1 MKMSTHALFIAA
13 IALLLSSC
21 ISSGSSKTSEI
32 NNPYILKAVN
42 HTSNGIE
49 AMQQE
54 RWNAAERSF
63 ARALTASQLAD
74 DTRLIARSWY
84 NLATA
89 YSGANNLTKAAA
101 AYGQSIELAK
111 RNHDEVMHLRAL
123 LAMRLVQQR
132 TEQLPAN
139 FSVQQLPQTLFSKRV
154 WPSDLH
160 LQAGRLAQR
169 LEYSLLA
176 KSAYE
181 LVISLKESDRNSL
194 KLKAEAHMGLALLA
208 RDAGATQPAWSEA
221 ERALLYC
228 RKIGAPRLTAH
239 ALLLQGVLPQGNR
252 AEQQDKLERA
262 LDIYNALN
270 DLHGER
276 KALTHLLRQAEA
288 AADNAAVKLHR
299 LRLKSIE
306 DKLGEQH

>member
-1 MKMSTHALFIAA
+1 MSTYALLVAA
-13 IALLLSSC
+13 ISLLLTSC
-21 ISSGSSKTSEI
+21 ISSGSSKTPEI
-32 NNPYILKAVN
+32 NNPYILKAEN

-63 ARALTASQLAD
+63 SRALSASQLAD
-74 DTRLIARSWY
+74 DTRLITRSWY

-89 YSGANNLTKAAA
+89 YSGANDLTKAAA
-101 AYGQSIELAK
+101 AYEQAIKLAQ

-132 TEQLPAN
+132 TGRLPEN
-139 FSVQQLPQTLFSKRV
+139 FSLLQLQQTLFSKRV

-169 LEYSLLA
+169 LGDSALA

-194 KLKAEAHMGLALLA
+194 MLKAEAHMGLALLS
-208 RDAGATQPAWSEA
+208 RDAGVTETAWSEA
-221 ERALLYC
+221 EQTLLYC

-239 ALLLQGVLPQGNR
+239 ALLLQGELPPGNR
-252 AEQQDKLERA
+252 AGQQDKLERA
-262 LDIYNALN
+262 LDIYKALN
-270 DLHGER
+270 DLHGEK
-276 KALTHLLRQAEA
+276 KALTHLLRQAEVD
-288 AADNAAVKLHR
+288 ADSATAKLHR

>member
-1 MKMSTHALFIAA
+1 VKKSTHALIVVAV
-13 IALLLSSC
+13 ALLLTAC
-21 ISSGSSKTSEI
+21 VASGSSKTPEI
-32 NNPYILKAVN
+32 NNPYILKAKN

-63 ARALTASQLAD
+63 SRALNASQLAD
-74 DTRLIARSWY
+74 DTRLIAHSWY

-101 AYGQSIELAK
+101 AYGQAAELAQ

-132 TEQLPAN
+132 TEQLPAK
-139 FSVQQLPQTLFSKRV
+139 FSLQQLPQTLFSKRI

-169 LEYSLLA
+169 LGHPVLA
-176 KSAYE
+176 KSAYG
-181 LVISLKESDRNSL
+181 LVISLKEHDRNSL

-208 RDAGATQPAWSEA
+208 RDAGTTQTAWSEA
-221 ERALLYC
+221 EQALLYC

-239 ALLLQGVLPQGNR
+239 ALLLQGELPHGNR
-252 AEQQDKLERA
+252 TEQQDKLERA

-270 DLHGER
+270 DPHGE
-276 KALTHLLRQAEA
+276 KKVLIHLLRQAEA
-288 AADNAAVKLHR
+288 AADNSAATLHR
-299 LRLKSIE
+299 LRLKDIE

>member
-1 MKMSTHALFIAA
+1 M
-13 IALLLSSC
+13 ALLLTSC
-21 ISSGSSKTSEI
+21 VTSGSSKTPEI
-32 NNPYILKAVN
+32 KNPYILEAEN
-42 HTSNGIE
+42 HNSNGIE

-63 ARALTASQLAD
+63 SRALNASQLAD
-74 DTRLIARSWY
+74 DMRLIARSCY
-84 NLATA
+84 NLANA
-89 YSGANNLTKAAA
+89 YSGANNLSKAAE
-101 AYGQSIELAK
+101 AYGQAVEFAQ

-132 TEQLPAN
+132 TERLPEN
-139 FSVQQLPQTLFSKRV
+139 FTLQQLPQTLFSKRV

-169 LEYSLLA
+169 LGDSALA

-181 LVISLKESDRNSL
+181 LVISQKESDRNIL
-194 KLKAEAHMGLALLA
+194 RLKAEAHMGLALLA
-208 RDAGATQPAWSEA
+208 RDAGATQAAWSEA
-221 ERALLYC
+221 EQTLFYC

-239 ALLLQGVLPQGNR
+239 ALLLQGELPQGNR
-252 AEQQDKLERA
+252 SEQQDKLERA

-270 DLHGER
+270 DLHGE
-276 KALTHLLRQAEA
+276 KKTLILLLRQAEA
-288 AADNAAVKLHR
+288 AADNSAATLHR
-299 LRLKSIE
+299 LRLKGIE